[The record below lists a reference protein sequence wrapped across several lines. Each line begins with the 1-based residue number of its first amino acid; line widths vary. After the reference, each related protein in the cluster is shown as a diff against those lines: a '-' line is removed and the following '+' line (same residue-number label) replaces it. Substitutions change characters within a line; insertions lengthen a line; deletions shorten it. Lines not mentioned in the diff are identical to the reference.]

1 MLQQVAVKEATRPA
15 PGARPPKVL
24 LILGH
29 PRRGSLCEALADAYA
44 AGAESAG
51 AELRRITLA
60 DFGFEQNVLVPSPRD
75 QPLEPGIADAV
86 DLVAWADHLVFVFPT
101 WWGTMPAC
109 LKGFLD
115 RVLMPGFAFADRED
129 GEGWDKL
136 LVGKTA
142 HLLTTMDTPPWVYRW
157 IYRAPGLNALG
168 RATLGFCGIEPVRS
182 TIFGPVK
189 TASAERRAEWIEQ
202 ARHEGL
208 ALRHGALTTVQR
220 VRGELAAWLAS
231 FRLQFHPMAW
241 AAYAIGAAGA
251 SHATGHFSLLAFWL
265 GLACLFFLELATVFT
280 NDRFDFES
288 DVRNRHHGPFTGGS
302 RVLVD
307 GSISF
312 ASLQVA
318 VLVALGLFLATGL
331 ALATVVPPFPSLL
344 ILAAARRAGDRLYR
358 AAAETL
364 LARTGRDRR
373 RRDAQP
379 GRHPVR
385 LRLPGRHME
394 RTPGRGSSRSRCSLP
409 ILPAITLSGI
419 PDYSADRAVGKGTIA
434 VRLGPRVAVR
444 FAQATTAVAAVMA
457 VVLLPELIGIDT
469 HARNP
474 ASDRAPC
481 GRPGRGAGALSAT
494 PPRAAPH
501 RRPHGRGPD
510 LCRLV
515 RRHPALGPDVNGT
528 DRARSSDDAADERSR
543 VLIASDLVKTYE
555 SAGGSLHALRGV
567 DFELARG
574 DFVVLLGPSGSGK
587 STLLNLIGGL
597 DRADRRPPAVWR

>member
-1 MLQQVAVKEATRPA
+1 MP
-15 PGARPPKVL
+15 
-24 LILGH
+24 
-29 PRRGSLCEALADAYA
+29 
-44 AGAESAG
+44 
-51 AELRRITLA
+51 
-60 DFGFEQNVLVPSPRD
+60 F
-75 QPLEPGIADAV
+75 

-142 HLLTTMDTPPWVYRW
+142 HLLTTMDTPPWVYRR

-189 TASAERRAEWIEQ
+189 TASAERRAQWIEQ

-220 VRGELAAWLAS
+220 VRGRLAAWLAS

-312 ASLQVA
+312 ANLQVA
-318 VLVALGLFLATGL
+318 VLVRSAFSWRPVLRWPRWCRLFQACSSSRPLGVLAIGYT
-331 ALATVVPPFPSLL
+331 VPPLKLCWRGLGEIDVGVTHSLGV
-344 ILAAARRAGDRLYR
+344 ILCGYAFQGGTWTNPWPLAHRDPAVLCHPAVHHPVGYSRLFGGSS
-358 AAAETL
+358 
-364 LARTGRDRR
+364 GRQGHDRR
-373 RRDAQP
+373 SA
-379 GRHPVR
+379 
-385 LRLPGRHME
+385 
-394 RTPGRGSSRSRCSLP
+394 RS
-409 ILPAITLSGI
+409 
-419 PDYSADRAVGKGTIA
+419 
-434 VRLGPRVAVR
+434 
-444 FAQATTAVAAVMA
+444 
-457 VVLLPELIGIDT
+457 
-469 HARNP
+469 
-474 ASDRAPC
+474 
-481 GRPGRGAGALSAT
+481 
-494 PPRAAPH
+494 PH
-501 RRPHGRGPD
+501 RRQVRPGDNRRGRGD
-510 LCRLV
+510 GGGAATRV
-515 RRHPALGPDVNGT
+515 DRYRHACPQ
-528 DRARSSDDAADERSR
+528 SC
-543 VLIASDLVKTYE
+543 
-555 SAGGSLHALRGV
+555 
-567 DFELARG
+567 F
-574 DFVVLLGPSGSGK
+574 
-587 STLLNLIGGL
+587 
-597 DRADRRPPAVWR
+597 